1 MTAFLLRRFLHALVV
16 VVISTSL
23 GFFVLHIVPGD
34 PLRMNTSQS
43 GRNAE
48 TLETLRQRYGLDQPL
63 SQQYVRYVSRAAR
76 GDWGTSLV
84 DGQPVSQNLRGALS
98 NSLTLSGT
106 ALLFA
111 VLIGIAVGSLQGWR
125 AESRVGRILGNALTA
140 LYVVPEF
147 IVAVALITLLAYQ
160 FALFPVGG
168 LNDPVLSI
176 TGTTL
181 EQVRDRLWHLA
192 LPALTL
198 AVGWSA
204 AVARQQRMSL
214 LEVGRESFV
223 RTARAKG
230 VRSFSLFARHAFL
243 PSLTPVVVVIGLM
256 LPVLVGGS
264 VIVET
269 LFAWPGVGSLLLKSI
284 TLRDYPVVSAAIVL
298 TGVVVSLGTMFTDV
312 LVASVDPRLRG
323 TVN

>member
-1 MTAFLLRRFLHALVV
+1 MTTFLFRRFMHALVV
-16 VVISTSL
+16 VAISTSL

-34 PLRMNTSQS
+34 PLHMNTTQS
-43 GRNAE
+43 GRSAE
-48 TLETLRQRYGLDQPL
+48 TLETLRKQYRLDQPL
-63 SQQYVRYVSRAAR
+63 TQQYAHFVSQAVR

-84 DGQPVSQNLRGALS
+84 DGQPVAKNLRDALS
-98 NSLTLSGT
+98 NSLTLSGM
-106 ALLFA
+106 ALLLAIF
-111 VLIGIAVGSLQGWR
+111 IGIAVGSLQGWKG
-125 AESRVGRILGNALTA
+125 ESRLGRTLGNTLTA

-147 IVAVALITLLAYQ
+147 IVAIVLITLLAYQ
-160 FALFPVGG
+160 LALFPVGG
-168 LNDPVLSI
+168 LSNPVLEI

-204 AVARQQRMSL
+204 AVARQQRNSIV
-214 LEVGRESFV
+214 EISKENFV

-230 VRSFSLFARHAFL
+230 VRSLPLFVRHAFL
-243 PSLTPVVVVIGLM
+243 PSLTPLVVVIGLM

-298 TGVVVSLGTMFTDV
+298 TGVVVSLGTVLADAMIAFT
-312 LVASVDPRLRG
+312 DPRLRA
-323 TVN
+323 TLS